1 MQLFEKIKDLQL
13 LSRKG
18 GLKLQSNLFTT
29 LIGEVQRKN
38 SKSPSDEEVLAVIK
52 KMLKD
57 INDNLYYN
65 PDNEVA
71 LTEKSLLTSLLPK
84 QASREEILEVIS
96 ECERNLGAIMKQL
109 KLVFGTNFDAK
120 LAKDLFNE
128 TN

>member
-13 LSRKG
+13 LARKG

-38 SKSPSDEEVLAVIK
+38 PKSPSDEEVLVVIK

-57 INDNLYYN
+57 INDNLSYN

-71 LTEKSLLTSLLPK
+71 LIEKSLLTSLLPK

-109 KLVFGTNFDAK
+109 KLVFGSNFDAK